1 MTEGLSAAFSS
12 AVKKYRRIL
21 IYIQGSPDP
30 DAIASSHA
38 IQIMLSRMNIE
49 SEIMSGKKISLPQ
62 NKAFVRSL
70 KIQLKTGVKPDPG
83 SFDSYIVTDFQSNIV
98 QGISDRLPCA
108 AHIDHHEPDCA
119 AAGADFSLVR
129 PESGSASSLVA
140 IILKQ
145 SDIAFS
151 ENELRSMATAL
162 MFGIQTDTDDF
173 QHTSQIDM
181 EALRYLSEYADME
194 LIRKI
199 EGIPLS
205 PETMKLYRKA
215 AEHAVVYKDWGIF
228 GTGYIDIEHRDSIA
242 ITADLLLKNTGHKTV
257 AVYALV
263 EDRKKDDLF
272 IDVSFRTAIETLDLN
287 SLIKRITPTG
297 GGRKFKGAY
306 QVKLG
311 YLNSCR
317 EREMLWKVAES
328 ATLRRIREARDGL
341 QLHEIKNLP
350 ARAIEK
356 IASFLKNK

>member
-1 MTEGLSAAFSS
+1 MIDGLYAAFAS

-30 DAIASSHA
+30 DAIASSYA
-38 IQIMLSRMNIE
+38 IKIMLSRMNIE
-49 SEIMSGKKISLPQ
+49 SVIVSGKKLSLSQ
-62 NKAFVRSL
+62 NRAFVRSL
-70 KIQLKTGVKPDPG
+70 DIPLKTGAKPGPDE
-83 SFDSYIVTDFQSNIV
+83 FDAYIVTDFQSNTV
-98 QGISDRLPCA
+98 PGISDRIPCA

-119 AAGADFSLVR
+119 VAAADFSLVR
-129 PESGSASSLVA
+129 PDSGSTSSLVA
-140 IILKQ
+140 AVFMQ

-151 ENELRSMATAL
+151 KNEMRSVATAL

-173 QHTSQIDM
+173 QHTTPIDTG
-181 EALRYLSEYADME
+181 ALRFLSEYADMDI
-194 LIRKI
+194 IRKI

-205 PETMKLYRKA
+205 PETIKLYNRA
-215 AEHAVVYKDWGIF
+215 RNHEVVYKDWGIY

-242 ITADLLLKNTGHKTV
+242 ITADLLLKNSEHKTV

-263 EDRKKDDLF
+263 EDKKKDDLF
-272 IDVSFRTAIETLDLN
+272 MDVSFRTVMETLDLN

-306 QVKLG
+306 QVRLG

-317 EREMLWKVAES
+317 ERDLLWKVTDS
-328 ATLRRIREARDGL
+328 ATRRRIRDARDSL
-341 QLHEIKNLP
+341 HLHEIKKLP
-350 ARAIEK
+350 ARAFEK